1 MKTNNENLRRGFTLV
16 ELLVVISIIVVLAGL
31 AVPAEYRINGDS
43 VNIFAPENLE
53 GGTLVPADLRRFGST
68 SP

>member
-1 MKTNNENLRRGFTLV
+1 MKIAGDDDRSG
-16 ELLVVISIIVVLAGL
+16 IVKD
-31 AVPAEYRINGDS
+31 RIDGDP

-53 GGTLVPADLRRFGST
+53 GGTLVPADLRRVGNT